1 MLGSLF
7 FTVASGATWPVPGAQ
22 LIKRSEMNGRRVIG
36 SGTEKKEAGLG
47 RLRPPLFFRSVI
59 TIALRLPNRTPET
72 GKEKPKIF
80 NSVFT
85 SDVCQINDF
94 VSHVVPFFA
103 NMFIF

>member
-22 LIKRSEMNGRRVIG
+22 LIKRSEMNGWRVIG
-36 SGTEKKEAGLG
+36 REKTEKKEAGLG

-72 GKEKPKIF
+72 GKEKPKIL
-80 NSVFT
+80 NLYLLLMCAKLIT
-85 SDVCQINDF
+85 SY
-94 VSHVVPFFA
+94 H
-103 NMFIF
+103 M

>member
-1 MLGSLF
+1 MLGFLF

-59 TIALRLPNRTPET
+59 TIALHRTPET
-72 GKEKPKIF
+72 GKEKPKILTLYLLLMCAKLI
-80 NSVFT
+80 T
-85 SDVCQINDF
+85 SY
-94 VSHVVPFFA
+94 H
-103 NMFIF
+103 M

>member
-36 SGTEKKEAGLG
+36 SGTEKKVAGLG

-72 GKEKPKIF
+72 VNGKAQNF

-85 SDVCQINDF
+85 SDVCQINHF

>member
-22 LIKRSEMNGRRVIG
+22 LVKRSEMNGRRVIG

-59 TIALRLPNRTPET
+59 TIALRLPSRTPET
-72 GKEKPKIF
+72 GKEKPKILTLYLLLMCAKWI
-80 NSVFT
+80 T
-85 SDVCQINDF
+85 SY
-94 VSHVVPFFA
+94 H
-103 NMFIF
+103 M